1 VTALLHSAD
10 DAPDDEVPH
19 LDAGDPTSTPSVTRQ
34 GVREITRFV
43 RMHPAPFV
51 WSLVGGTLWSF
62 MVVGA
67 AFLLGVITD
76 RVIEPAFATGVTAS
90 AVLWSVVALFLVG
103 TVRGLSVVIR
113 RWFGSVTETRMQRSL
128 RSAVVDRLLTMPMSS
143 YRRRPTGELLANA
156 DVDVTTATQ
165 MLMPLP
171 FSLGVIVLI
180 VISLVSLIVADGVF
194 GLVAMLLFPAMA
206 ILSRRYTERV
216 HEPAALVQAKL
227 GNVSAIAHES
237 FDGALAV
244 KTLGLEQA
252 EQVRFETAAADLRDE
267 AMGVA
272 RMTASFQPVI
282 DLLPSL
288 GIVLLLLGGAW
299 RIDTGD
305 ATPGELVSAVALFGW
320 LAFPMRIVGFLFESI
335 PRAVVSL
342 KRVDALLA
350 EPVDSSAEGSGDA
363 PVDVRLPAGPLGL
376 RLSDVGFA
384 YGDNPVL
391 TSVSFDVDPG
401 EVVALVGSIGS
412 GKTTLVHLLSR
423 LDDPDHGVIELGG
436 VPVTELDPDEL
447 RSALSLVGQET
458 YLFAD
463 AVESN
468 VRFDRDISDDTVAE
482 ALDRARAARFVDRLP
497 GGWHTV
503 VGERGVTLSGG
514 QRQRVSLA
522 RALAGRPRVLVLDD
536 ATSAVD
542 PVVEAEILAGLRSE
556 GTTMLV
562 VAHRLST
569 IELADRVVFLVDG
582 TVRAQG
588 VHADLLADPDYA
600 ALVTAYEDDD
610 EFDVEIDVEI
620 DVDDRTDAGAGAGAG
635 AEERSS
641 PTGEVD

>member
-1 VTALLHSAD
+1 VTATIHSAD
-10 DAPDDEVPH
+10 EAPDDEVPH
-19 LDAGDPTSTPSVTRQ
+19 LHADDPPATSSVTRQ
-34 GVREITRFV
+34 GVREIARFV

-51 WSLVGGTLWSF
+51 WSLVGGTVWSF

-76 RVIEPAFATGVTAS
+76 RVIEPAFTTGVTAS
-90 AVLWSVVALFLVG
+90 AVVWSVVALFLVG
-103 TVRGLSVVIR
+103 TVRGLSVVVR

-156 DVDVTTATQ
+156 DIDVTTATQ

-180 VISLVSLIVADGVF
+180 VISLVSLVVADGVF
-194 GLVAMLLFPAMA
+194 GLIAMLLFPAMA

-227 GNVSAIAHES
+227 GTVSAIAHES
-237 FDGALAV
+237 FDGALVV

-252 EQVRFETAAADLRDE
+252 EQTRFESAAADLRDE

-342 KRVDALLA
+342 RRVDELLA
-350 EPVDSSAEGSGDA
+350 EPVDDSAEGSGDDRTDA
-363 PVDVRLPAGPLGL
+363 RLPDGPVGL
-376 RLSDVGFA
+376 RLDGVGFA

-401 EVVALVGSIGS
+401 EVVAIVGSIGS

-423 LDDPDHGVIELGG
+423 LDDPDSGVIELGG
-436 VPVTELDPDEL
+436 VPITELDPDEL
-447 RSALSLVGQET
+447 RATLSLVGQET

-463 AVESN
+463 SVESN
-468 VRFDRDISDDTVAE
+468 VRLDRDISDEAVVE

-497 GGWHTV
+497 QGWHTV

-542 PVVEAEILAGLRSE
+542 PVVEAEILQGLRRE

-582 TVRAQG
+582 SVRAQG
-588 VHADLLADPDYA
+588 AHNELLADPDYA
-600 ALVTAYEDDD
+600 ALVSAYEDDD
-610 EFDVEIDVEI
+610 DFDV
-620 DVDDRTDAGAGAGAG
+620 DVDGDSDGDGESGGPVRT
-635 AEERSS
+635 
-641 PTGEVD
+641 TGEAG

>member
-1 VTALLHSAD
+1 MTATLHSAAD

-19 LDAGDPTSTPSVTRQ
+19 PDDGAESTASVTRQ
-34 GVREITRFV
+34 GVREIVRFV
-43 RMHPAPFV
+43 RMHPSPFA
-51 WSLVGGTLWSF
+51 WALVGGAMWSF
-62 MVVGA
+62 MIVGSA
-67 AFLLGVITD
+67 WLLGVITD
-76 RVIEPAFATGVTAS
+76 RVIEPAFTTGVSAS
-90 AVLWSVVALFLVG
+90 TVVWSVVALFMIG
-103 TVRGLSVVIR
+103 TVRGLSVVVR
-113 RWFGSVTETRMQRSL
+113 RWFGSLTESRMQRSL
-128 RSAVVDRLLTMPMSS
+128 RTAVVDRLLTMPMSS

-180 VISLVSLIVADGVF
+180 AISLVSLVAADGVF

-216 HEPAALVQAKL
+216 HVPSARVQAKL
-227 GNVSAIAHES
+227 GTVSAIAHES
-237 FDGALAV
+237 FDGALVV
-244 KTLGLEQA
+244 KTLGLETS
-252 EQVRFETAAADLRDE
+252 EQQRFEAAAADLRDE
-267 AMGVA
+267 AVGVA

-288 GIVLLLLGGAW
+288 GIVLLLVGGAW
-299 RIDTGD
+299 RIDTGS

-342 KRVDALLA
+342 QRVDALLA
-350 EPVDSSAEGSGDA
+350 EPVDPSAEGVGGGEL
-363 PVDVRLPAGPLGL
+363 LPAGPLGL
-376 RLSDVGFA
+376 HLDDVGFSF
-384 YGDNPVL
+384 GDTPVL
-391 TSVSFDVDPG
+391 TRVSFDVDPG
-401 EVVALVGSIGS
+401 EVVAIVGSIGS

-423 LDDPDHGVIELGG
+423 LDEPERGRIELGG
-436 VPVTELDPDEL
+436 VPIDELDPDEL
-447 RSALSLVGQET
+447 RGAVSLVAQES

-463 AVESN
+463 TVAAN
-468 VRFDRDISDDTVAE
+468 VVLDRDVPDDVLHE
-482 ALDRARAARFVDRLP
+482 VLDRARAARFVARLP
-497 GGWHTV
+497 HGIDTV

-514 QRQRVSLA
+514 QRQRLSLA

-542 PVVEAEILAGLRSE
+542 PVVEAEILSGLRRD

-588 VHADLLADPDYA
+588 THAELLEDPDYA
-600 ALVTAYEDDD
+600 ALVTAYEDEDPVDLDADD
-610 EFDVEIDVEI
+610 DLGDGP
-620 DVDDRTDAGAGAGAG
+620 D
-635 AEERSS
+635 
-641 PTGEVD
+641 GEGR

>member
-1 VTALLHSAD
+1 MTATIHSAD
-10 DAPDDEVPH
+10 EAPDDEVPH
-19 LDAGDPTSTPSVTRQ
+19 LHADDPPATSSVTRQ
-34 GVREITRFV
+34 GVREIARFV

-51 WSLVGGTLWSF
+51 WSLVGGTVWSF

-76 RVIEPAFATGVTAS
+76 RVIEPAFTTGVTAS
-90 AVLWSVVALFLVG
+90 AVVWSVVALFLVG
-103 TVRGLSVVIR
+103 TVRGLSVVVR

-156 DVDVTTATQ
+156 DIDVTTATQ

-180 VISLVSLIVADGVF
+180 VISLVSLVVADGVF
-194 GLVAMLLFPAMA
+194 GLVAMMLFPAMA

-237 FDGALAV
+237 FDGALVV

-252 EQVRFETAAADLRDE
+252 EQTRFESAAADLRDE

-342 KRVDALLA
+342 RRVDALLA
-350 EPVDSSAEGSGDA
+350 EPADDSAEGSGDA
-363 PVDVRLPAGPLGL
+363 RTDARLPDGPVGL
-376 RLSDVGFA
+376 RLDGVGFA

-401 EVVALVGSIGS
+401 EVVAIVGSIGS

-423 LDDPDHGVIELGG
+423 LDDPDSGVIELGD
-436 VPVTELDPDEL
+436 VPITELDPDEL
-447 RSALSLVGQET
+447 RATLSLVGQET

-463 AVESN
+463 SVESN
-468 VRFDRDISDDTVAE
+468 VRLDRDISDEAVVE

-497 GGWHTV
+497 RGWHTV

-542 PVVEAEILAGLRSE
+542 PVVEAEILQGLRRE

-582 TVRAQG
+582 SVRAQG
-588 VHADLLADPDYA
+588 AHNELLADPDYA
-600 ALVTAYEDDD
+600 ALVSAYEDDD
-610 EFDVEIDVEI
+610 DFDV
-620 DVDDRTDAGAGAGAG
+620 DVDGDSDGDSDSDGESGDPGRT
-635 AEERSS
+635 
-641 PTGEVD
+641 TGEAG